1 MFKVEQFSFSN
12 EAAINQFNQ
21 LAALSL
27 ANVEKFATLGM
38 GITRES
44 LDQATKH
51 AAALSSAK
59 DVHEV
64 LALNSAAL
72 EPVMKRAYA
81 YSRTMYDAV
90 AETNG
95 EVKAVFERQV
105 ADLNNNAVSAM
116 EESFK
121 YAPAGSESAVG
132 GVKQFIA
139 AAQNAYA
146 NIAAINKQIVDTVEK
161 TVEGNVASV
170 KSATA
175 TPRAKA
181 KTAKSRRK

>member
-1 MFKVEQFSFSN
+1 MYKIEQFGFAN
-12 EAAINQFNQ
+12 EAAVNQFNHF
-21 LAALSL
+21 AELSL
-27 ANVEKFATLGM
+27 ANLEKFAQLGL

-44 LDQATKH
+44 VDQATKH

-64 LALNSAAL
+64 LALNSAAM

-81 YSRTMYDAV
+81 YSRTVYDAV

-95 EVKAVFERQV
+95 EVKAVLEQQV
-105 ADLNNNAVSAM
+105 AELNKSTVSAL

-132 GVKQFIA
+132 NVKQFIA

-146 NIAAINKQIVDTVEK
+146 NIAAINQQIADTVEK
-161 TVEGNVASV
+161 SVEGSVATV
-170 KSATA
+170 KAAS
-175 TPRAKA
+175 AKA
-181 KTAKSRRK
+181 KTAKSRRSK

>member
-1 MFKVEQFSFSN
+1 MYKIEQFGFAN
-12 EAAINQFNQ
+12 EAAVNQFNYF
-21 LAALSL
+21 AELSL
-27 ANVEKFATLGM
+27 ANLEKFAQLGL

-44 LDQATKH
+44 VDQATKH

-81 YSRTMYDAV
+81 YSRTVYDAV

-95 EVKAVFERQV
+95 EVKAVLEQQV
-105 ADLNNNAVSAM
+105 ADLKKNAASAL

-139 AAQNAYA
+139 AAENAYA
-146 NIAAINKQIVDTVEK
+146 NFAAINQQIADTVEK
-161 TVEGNVASV
+161 TVEGSVATV
-170 KSATA
+170 KAATA
-175 TPRAKA
+175 KPKA
-181 KTAKSRRK
+181 KTAKARRK

>member
-1 MFKVEQFSFSN
+1 MFKVEQFSFAN
-12 EAAINQFNQ
+12 EAAVNQFNHF
-21 LAALSL
+21 AALSL
-27 ANVEKFATLGM
+27 ANVEKFAQLGL

-44 LDQATKH
+44 VDQATKH

-81 YSRTMYDAV
+81 YSRTVYDAV

-95 EVKAVFERQV
+95 EVKAVIEQQV
-105 ADLNNNAVSAM
+105 AELNKSAVSAL

-146 NIAAINKQIVDTVEK
+146 NMAAINQQIVDTVEK
-161 TVEGNVASV
+161 TVEGNVATV

-175 TPRAKA
+175 KAKA
-181 KTAKSRRK
+181 KTAKARRK

>member
-1 MFKVEQFSFSN
+1 MFKIEQFNFSN
-12 EAAINQFNQ
+12 EAAVNQFNHF
-21 LAALSL
+21 AELSL
-27 ANVEKFATLGM
+27 ANVEKFAALGL
-38 GITRES
+38 GITRETV
-44 LDQATKH
+44 DQATKH

-95 EVKAVFERQV
+95 EVKSVFERQV
-105 ADLNNNAVSAM
+105 ADLNKNTMSSL

-121 YAPAGSESAVG
+121 YAPAGSETAIG
-132 GVKQFIA
+132 GVKQFMA
-139 AAQNAYA
+139 AAQGAYA
-146 NIAAINKQIVDTVEK
+146 NMAAINQQIVDTVEK
-161 TVEGNVASV
+161 TVEGNVV
-170 KSATA
+170 TTKRATA
-175 TPRAKA
+175 KPRAKA

>member
-1 MFKVEQFSFSN
+1 MFKVEQFSFAN
-12 EAAINQFNQ
+12 EAAVNQFNQ
-21 LAALSL
+21 FAALSL
-27 ANVEKFATLGM
+27 ANVEKFAQLGL

-44 LDQATKH
+44 VDQATKH

-81 YSRTMYDAV
+81 YSRTVYDAV

-95 EVKAVFERQV
+95 EVKAAFEQQV
-105 ADLNNNAVSAM
+105 AELNKSAVSAL

-146 NIAAINKQIVDTVEK
+146 NIAAINQQIADTVEK
-161 TVEGNVASV
+161 TVEGNVAIV
-170 KSATA
+170 KSAA
-175 TPRAKA
+175 APKAKA